1 MTTEPRIFSVEEAER
16 ALPLVRRIVLDLQA
30 EYPLWREAVGRFELA
45 SVGHHPGAAESGELV
60 ASQRGVTERAERI
73 SGYLAELD
81 QVGCVFKGFEAGLVD
96 FYSLREDRLVFLC
109 WRLGE
114 ARVTHWHE
122 LDAGYAGRRPI
133 DEPTLT
139 GTVP

>member
-1 MTTEPRIFSVEEAER
+1 MTAEPRIFSTDEADR
-16 ALPLVRRIVLDLQA
+16 ALPLVRRIVLDLQS
-30 EYPLWREAVGRFELA
+30 EYPRWREAVGRFELA
-45 SVGHHPGAAESGELV
+45 SVGHDPGAAESGELV
-60 ASQRGVTERAERI
+60 ACQREVTERAERI
-73 SGYLAELD
+73 SGYLTELD

-114 ARVTHWHE
+114 ARVTQWHE

-133 DEPTLT
+133 NQPSLT
-139 GTVP
+139 GSRS